1 MNNAVDISSNS
12 SDINVGLWLKFK
24 SGDAAAFGELSQMHY
39 RALYNYATKFSSDPE
54 FIRDCIQEL
63 YLELW
68 ERRTFLSET
77 AFVKSYL
84 LKALRHKLIK
94 ESVRLKR
101 FKEPKELFFDA
112 DESDLSVESLIIQN
126 EHLKHQ
132 IKRLNTIV
140 SHLSKRQQEIIY
152 LRFYQN
158 LENEDISQIMNLGR
172 QSVANLLYRTI
183 KEIKE
188 IWMPAEFFW
197 GLLLIVLC

>member
-1 MNNAVDISSNS
+1 LAKENNISNRE
-12 SDINVGLWLKFK
+12 DLNILLWLEFRA
-24 SGDAAAFGELSQMHY
+24 GDPEALGKLAQVHY
-39 RALYNYATKFSSDPE
+39 RALYNYGTKFSADPD

-94 ESVRLKR
+94 ESIRLKR
-101 FKEPKELFFDA
+101 FQEPQDA
-112 DESDLSVESLIIQN
+112 FLDNDEFEHSIEVEMIDHEN
-126 EHLKHQ
+126 MATAT
-132 IKRLNTIV
+132 KRLNQIV
-140 SHLSKRQQEIIY
+140 SKLSKRQQEIIY

-158 LENEDISQIMNLGR
+158 LENDDISHIMGLGK

-183 KEIKE
+183 KEIKGTWIPVE
-188 IWMPAEFFW
+188 LLW
-197 GLLLIVLC
+197 LLLISAFC

>member
-1 MNNAVDISSNS
+1 MNNAVDINSNPT
-12 SDINVGLWLKFK
+12 DANAVLWLKFK
-24 SGDAAAFGELSQMHY
+24 SGDAAAFGELSQVHY
-39 RALYNYATKFSSDPE
+39 RALYNYATKFSSDSE

-63 YLELW
+63 YLDLW
-68 ERRTFLSET
+68 ERRAFLSET

-84 LKALRHKLIK
+84 LKALRHRLIK

-101 FKEPKELFFDA
+101 FKEPKELLFDA
-112 DESDLSVESLIIQN
+112 DGADLSIESTIIEN

-132 IKRLNTIV
+132 IKRLNQIV

-158 LENEDISQIMNLGR
+158 LENEDISHVMNLGR

-197 GLLLIVLC
+197 GLILLVFS

>member
-1 MNNAVDISSNS
+1 LTDAVEDFSAS
-12 SDINVGLWLKFK
+12 SDPSIDLWRRFR
-24 SGDAAAFGELSQMHY
+24 SGDAAAFGALSQTHY
-39 RALYNYATKFSSDPE
+39 RALYNYASKFSSDPE

-101 FKEPKELFFDA
+101 FKEPKELSFEA
-112 DESDLSVESLIIQN
+112 GESDLSIESKIIEN

-132 IKRLNTIV
+132 VKRLNAIV
-140 SHLSKRQQEIIY
+140 SNLSKRQQEIIY

-158 LENEDISQIMNLGR
+158 LENEDISHIMNLGR

-188 IWMPAEFFW
+188 IWIPAEFFW
-197 GLLLIVLC
+197 ALVFFSCV

>member
-1 MNNAVDISSNS
+1 MNN
-12 SDINVGLWLKFK
+12 DINISENSDPNAKLWLKFK
-24 SGDAAAFGELSQMHY
+24 SGDAAAFGELAQVHY
-39 RALYNYATKFSSDPE
+39 RALYNYATKFSSDSE

-68 ERRTFLSET
+68 ERRSFLSET

-94 ESVRLKR
+94 ESVRMKR
-101 FKEPKELFFDA
+101 FKEPKELSFDA
-112 DESDLSVESLIIQN
+112 DEADLSIESLIIEN
-126 EHLKHQ
+126 EQLKHQ
-132 IKRLNTIV
+132 IKRLNQIV
-140 SHLSKRQQEIIY
+140 SHLTKRQQEIIY

-158 LENEDISQIMNLGR
+158 LENEDIAQIMSLGR

-183 KEIKE
+183 KEIKD

-197 GLLLIVLC
+197 GLILIAFC

>member
-1 MNNAVDISSNS
+1 MNN
-12 SDINVGLWLKFK
+12 DINISGNSDPNATLWLKFK
-24 SGDAAAFGELSQMHY
+24 SGDAAAFGELAQVHY

-63 YLELW
+63 YLDLW
-68 ERRTFLSET
+68 ERRSFLSET

-101 FKEPKELFFDA
+101 FKEPQELSFDA
-112 DESDLSVESLIIQN
+112 DEADLSVESLIIEN

-132 IKRLNTIV
+132 IQRLNQIV
-140 SHLSKRQQEIIY
+140 SHLTKRQQEIIY

-158 LENEDISQIMNLGR
+158 LENEDIAQIMSLGR

-183 KEIKE
+183 KEIKD

-197 GLLLIVLC
+197 GLIFIAFC

>member
-1 MNNAVDISSNS
+1 MD
-12 SDINVGLWLKFK
+12 LWLRFK
-24 SGDAAAFGELSQMHY
+24 SGDAVAFGELAQVHY
-39 RALYNYATKFSSDPE
+39 RALYNYATRFSADTE

-94 ESVRLKR
+94 ESVRMKR
-101 FKEPKELFFDA
+101 FKEPKELLFDA
-112 DESDLSVESLIIQN
+112 AEADLSVESIIIES
-126 EHLKHQ
+126 EHQKHQ
-132 IKRLNTIV
+132 IERLNQIV
-140 SHLSKRQQEIIY
+140 SHLTKRQQEIIY

-158 LENEDISQIMNLGR
+158 LENEDIAQIMSLGR

-197 GLLLIVLC
+197 ALIAIAFC

>member
-1 MNNAVDISSNS
+1 MNN
-12 SDINVGLWLKFK
+12 DINISGNSDPNANLWLKFK
-24 SGDAAAFGELSQMHY
+24 SGDAAAFGELAQVHY

-68 ERRTFLSET
+68 ERRSFLSET

-101 FKEPKELFFDA
+101 FKEPKELSFDA
-112 DESDLSVESLIIQN
+112 DETDLSIESLIIEN

-132 IKRLNTIV
+132 IQRLNQII
-140 SHLSKRQQEIIY
+140 SHLTKRQQEIIY

-158 LENEDISQIMNLGR
+158 LENEDIAQIMSLGR

-183 KEIKE
+183 KEIKD

-197 GLLLIVLC
+197 GLLLLAFC

>member
-1 MNNAVDISSNS
+1 LNN
-12 SDINVGLWLKFK
+12 DINISGGADPNANLWLKFK
-24 SGDAAAFGELSQMHY
+24 SGDAVAFGELAQIHY
-39 RALYNYATKFSSDPE
+39 RALYNYATRFSSDSD

-68 ERRTFLSET
+68 ERRSFLSET

-101 FKEPKELFFDA
+101 FKEHKELLFDA
-112 DESDLSVESLIIQN
+112 DEADLSIESHIIEN
-126 EHLKHQ
+126 EQLKHQ
-132 IKRLNTIV
+132 IKRLNQIV
-140 SHLSKRQQEIIY
+140 SHLTKRQQEIIY

-158 LENEDISQIMNLGR
+158 LENEDIAQIMSLGR

-183 KEIKE
+183 KEIKD
-188 IWMPAEFFW
+188 IWIPAEFFW
-197 GLLLIVLC
+197 GLLLVAFC

>member
-1 MNNAVDISSNS
+1 MNN
-12 SDINVGLWLKFK
+12 DINISGNTDPNADMWLKFK
-24 SGDAAAFGELSQMHY
+24 SGDAAAFGELAQIHY
-39 RALYNYATKFSSDPE
+39 RALYNYATKFSSDSD

-68 ERRTFLSET
+68 ERRSFLSET

-94 ESVRLKR
+94 ESLRLKR
-101 FKEPKELFFDA
+101 FKEHKELSFDA
-112 DESDLSVESLIIQN
+112 DDADLSIESHIIEN
-126 EHLKHQ
+126 EQLKHQ
-132 IKRLNTIV
+132 IKRLNQIV
-140 SHLSKRQQEIIY
+140 SHLTKRQQEIIY

-158 LENEDISQIMNLGR
+158 LENEDIAQIMSLGR

-183 KEIKE
+183 KEIKD

-197 GLLLIVLC
+197 GLLLIAFC

>member
-1 MNNAVDISSNS
+1 MNNGVDISSNS
-12 SDINVGLWLKFK
+12 TDVNVSLWLKFR
-24 SGDAAAFGELSQMHY
+24 SGDAVAFGELSQMHY
-39 RALYNYATKFSSDPE
+39 RALYNYATKFSSDSE

-101 FKEPKELFFDA
+101 FKEPKELSFDA
-112 DESDLSVESLIIQN
+112 DGADLSIESHIIEN

-132 IKRLNTIV
+132 IKRLNTII
-140 SHLSKRQQEIIY
+140 SRLSKRQQEIIY

-158 LENEDISQIMNLGR
+158 LENEDISHVMNLGR
-172 QSVANLLYRTI
+172 QSVSNLLYRTI

-197 GLLLIVLC
+197 ALLSIFLY

>member
-1 MNNAVDISSNS
+1 MNNDIKISGT
-12 SDINVGLWLKFK
+12 SDPNANLWLKFK
-24 SGDAAAFGELSQMHY
+24 SGDAAAFGELAQVHY
-39 RALYNYATKFSSDPE
+39 RALYNYATKFSSDSE

-68 ERRTFLSET
+68 ERRSFLSET

-94 ESVRLKR
+94 ESIRLKR
-101 FKEPKELFFDA
+101 FKEPKELSFDA
-112 DESDLSVESLIIQN
+112 DEADLSIESLIIEN

-132 IKRLNTIV
+132 IKRLNQIV
-140 SHLSKRQQEIIY
+140 SHLTKRQQEIIY

-158 LENEDISQIMNLGR
+158 LENEDIAQIMSLGR
-172 QSVANLLYRTI
+172 QSVANLLHRTI
-183 KEIKE
+183 KEIKD

-197 GLLLIVLC
+197 GLIFIAFC